1 MKKLSILIFFISTFI
16 SSLFAFPE
24 IALASVLFQD
34 DFNDGNADGWTVE
47 YWTPSDPNDP
57 VWQDSKWLVDSENR
71 YGITLN
77 YGDMRTFSSNGDISW
92 TNYVYKVQMLGK
104 VGVDKNIVFRY
115 QDINNWYGFHMAGNS
130 VYFGMRINGNY
141 SDVGVANFSFEN
153 NIIYNL
159 KIVVK
164 GNSVSFYANDIPIVK
179 DYVMWNNPLPNGKIA
194 LYVSS
199 GAILSSVWFDNVIV
213 CDSEPCEPT
222 PTITPTPPLLVPYLS
237 QKIEPW
243 GSEEYNQ
250 ASLWAPT
257 QPTISRWGCALTSG
271 AMTLLYYG
279 INKIPGGENLN
290 PGSLNNWLK
299 NQTDGYLREGHL
311 NWHALT
317 RLSKIMHEEISSP
330 ILEFRRSGK
339 DFSLLD
345 NDLVN
350 NHPPILEVPGHFIV
364 STGKTNGS
372 YLINDPAWSEKTTL
386 EAYNN
391 DFISM
396 RRLLPTST
404 NLSALLFVVD
414 PHVNLTLTDRN
425 GNSQGEFYFEGP
437 LTDDISGE
445 IGGKGINILNYNQ
458 PPEGEYAISV
468 TASTSASFNLD
479 IYSYDQ
485 EANPTAKSFFGFTN
499 PNNPATFSLIEKEG
513 GESENIQRTST
524 FSRTKQD
531 ILESQKSGMITKI
544 GIAKVLLTKINRA
557 EKLKNKGKIN
567 ETKIILKDFLREL
580 EIYFKKGFIKPK
592 AYLLLKE
599 DVEYLLSTL

>member
-1 MKKLSILIFFISTFI
+1 MKKLLILVFFVFIFYVIFVKHVSAAI
-16 SSLFAFPE
+16 LFE
-24 IALASVLFQD
+24 D
-34 DFNDGNADGWTVE
+34 DFEEGNANKWMVIGSSGWSVVNGE
-47 YWTPSDPNDP
+47 
-57 VWQDSKWLVDSENR
+57 
-71 YGITLN
+71 YGIYLN
-77 YGDMRTFSSNGDISW
+77 PGVSNSVPIDSLWNYNWKDYIYKVDMRG
-92 TNYVYKVQMLGK
+92 VYGT
-104 VGVDKNIVFRY
+104 DKNIIFKFNDTQNFYEIHHSMGDIYFEKEIKGVRY
-115 QDINNWYGFHMAGNS
+115 GLASIHYPLENGPIYHFKIQIIGKHFKIS
-130 VYFGMRINGNY
+130 VNDGTKETIIF
-141 SDVGVANFSFEN
+141 DV
-153 NIIYNL
+153 
-159 KIVVK
+159 
-164 GNSVSFYANDIPIVK
+164 D
-179 DYVMWNNPLPNGKIA
+179 DYEPSLEFGKIG
-194 LYVSS
+194 LRVGT
-199 GAILSSVWFDNVIV
+199 GAISPSEVWFDNILV

-222 PTITPTPPLLVPYLS
+222 PTITPTPTPLPVPYLS
-237 QKIEPW
+237 QKLEPW

-271 AMTLLYYG
+271 AMTLLYHG
-279 INKIPGGENLN
+279 INRIPGGENLN

-299 NQTDGYLREGHL
+299 SQTDGYLREGHL
-311 NWHALT
+311 NWYALT
-317 RLSKIMHEEISSP
+317 RLSKIMHGEISSP

-372 YLINDPAWSEKTTL
+372 YFINDPAWSEKTTL

-414 PHVNLTLTDRN
+414 PHVNLTLTDQN
-425 GNSQGEFYFEGP
+425 GNPQGEFYFEGP

-458 PPEGEYAISV
+458 PPEGEYTISV

-485 EANPTAKSFFGFTN
+485 EANPTTKSFFGFTN

-567 ETKIILKDFLREL
+567 ETKIILNDFLREL